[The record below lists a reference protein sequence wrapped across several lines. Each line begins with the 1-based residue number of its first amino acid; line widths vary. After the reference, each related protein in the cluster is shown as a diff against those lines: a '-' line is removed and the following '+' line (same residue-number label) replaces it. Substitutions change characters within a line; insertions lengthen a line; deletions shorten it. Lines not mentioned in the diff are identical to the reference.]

1 MGDHK
6 MELADF
12 VAKFEGCK
20 LTAYQDS
27 VGIWTI
33 GIGSTFNPYTKVKVK
48 KGDKIDMST
57 ATDWLNQELNQVKSV
72 VQDSVKVLINGN
84 QLNALTS
91 FAYNVGTGNLRRSTL
106 LKMLNAGKPKEE
118 VAKQFLLWN
127 KAGGQVLKGLTI
139 RRQAE
144 ADLFVS

>member
-1 MGDHK
+1 

-12 VAKFEGCK
+12 VAKFEGFRVN
-20 LTAYQDS
+20 AYQDS
-27 VGIWTI
+27 VGVWTC
-33 GIGSTFNPYTKVKVK
+33 GYGSTFNPFTKVKVK
-48 KGDKIDMST
+48 QGDKIDQLT
-57 ATDWLNQELNQVKSV
+57 ALKWLQQELNQVQTV
-72 VQDSVKVLINGN
+72 VKDSLTVLINGN

-91 FAYNVGTGNLRRSTL
+91 FAYNVGTGNLKRSTL
-106 LKMLNAGKPKEE
+106 LKLLNAGKPKEE

-144 ADLFVS
+144 AALFLS

>member
-1 MGDHK
+1 

-12 VAKFEGCK
+12 VAKFEGFRVN
-20 LTAYQDS
+20 AYQDS
-27 VGIWTI
+27 VGVWTV
-33 GIGSTFNPYTKVKVK
+33 GYGSTFNPFTKVKVK
-48 KGDKIDMST
+48 KGDKIDQLT
-57 ATDWLNQELNQVKSV
+57 ALKWLQQELNQVQSV
-72 VQDSVKVLINGN
+72 VKDSLMVLVNGN

-106 LKMLNAGKPKEE
+106 LKLLNAGKPKEE

-144 ADLFVS
+144 AVLFLS